1 MPRDRSAPTTSPD
14 AVISIIAPGMSVE
27 GDCAS
32 DGTIRVE
39 GRVRGTVQAA
49 KAVVVGKDG
58 VVDGHVIT
66 QDAVISGRVTGTVT
80 TESRLEVQATAHI
93 DGEVRARR
101 MQLEEG
107 AQLNG
112 RITMGEQAATAVP
125 AGDDGA
131 QSMGGHDDTGEAAA
145 RKIG

>member
-1 MPRDRSAPTTSPD
+1 M
-14 AVISIIAPGMSVE
+14 SIE

-39 GRVRGTVQAA
+39 GRVQGTVRAQ

-80 TESRLEVQATAHI
+80 AESRLEVQATAQI
-93 DGEVRARR
+93 EGEVRARR

-112 RITMGEQAATAVP
+112 RISMGDSAGEKGLVSEDGGASAHAEERIADAAT
-125 AGDDGA
+125 
-131 QSMGGHDDTGEAAA
+131 

>member
-1 MPRDRSAPTTSPD
+1 
-14 AVISIIAPGMSVE
+14 VISIIAPGMSVE

-39 GRVRGTVQAA
+39 GRVQGTVRAE

-58 VVDGHVIT
+58 VVDGHVVT

-80 TESRLEVQATAHI
+80 AESRLEVQATAHI
-93 DGEVRARR
+93 EGEVRARR

-112 RITMGEQAATAVP
+112 RITMGEN
-125 AGDDGA
+125 
-131 QSMGGHDDTGEAAA
+131 AAA
-145 RKIG
+145 GSVSADEGKDGLQAENGVEDRVTRRIG

>member
-1 MPRDRSAPTTSPD
+1 MPRDRSAPSTSPD

-39 GRVRGTVQAA
+39 GSVRGTVRAA

-58 VVDGHVIT
+58 VVDGHVVT

-80 TESRLEVQATAHI
+80 AESRLEVQATAHI

-112 RITMGEQAATAVP
+112 QITMGEHAVAADAAETPVDVR
-125 AGDDGA
+125 DDV
-131 QSMGGHDDTGEAAA
+131 SETVA

>member
-1 MPRDRSAPTTSPD
+1 
-14 AVISIIAPGMSVE
+14 MSVE
-27 GDCAS
+27 GDCVS

-39 GRVRGTVQAA
+39 GRVQGTVRAA

-58 VVDGHVIT
+58 VVDGHVVT

-80 TESRLEVQATAHI
+80 AESRLEVQATAHI

-112 RITMGEQAATAVP
+112 RVSMGEKAAAGTLSGDGETDEAHA
-125 AGDDGA
+125 AGDLDA
-131 QSMGGHDDTGEAAA
+131 PVA